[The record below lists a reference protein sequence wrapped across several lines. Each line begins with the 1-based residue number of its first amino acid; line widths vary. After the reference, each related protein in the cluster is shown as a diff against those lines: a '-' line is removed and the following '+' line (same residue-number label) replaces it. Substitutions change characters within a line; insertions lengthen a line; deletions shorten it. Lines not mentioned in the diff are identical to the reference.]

1 MLTDHLTHLFTSD
14 DNDPDIQEFHEV
26 LCEKL
31 DNLTVQAS
39 ETEEGLQLEYDENN
53 ETVML
58 RWVNVSKPSTPTIL
72 PKSEIKSIVL
82 FC

>member
-1 MLTDHLTHLFTSD
+1 M
-14 DNDPDIQEFHEV
+14 
-26 LCEKL
+26 KL
-31 DNLTVQAS
+31 DNLTVQAN
-39 ETEEGLQLEYDENN
+39 ETEAGLQLEYDENK

-58 RWVNVSKPSTPTIL
+58 RRVNVSKPPTPTIL